1 MFKTNKSCLLTYIL
15 IAICGMG
22 ISTIGIAY
30 KNYDPLVVLGLTFI
44 CDFFVLLIN
53 LIPSKSENPNTLMFM
68 LVGVFRFILMGVGL
82 VLSALFIYLT
92 RDSLG
97 SDKSRYLFVLLG
109 LIPIVV
115 ATLLFYLRS
124 RNEI

>member
-22 ISTIGIAY
+22 ISSIGIAY

-53 LIPSKSENPNTLMFM
+53 LIPSRSENPNTLMFM

-109 LIPIVV
+109 LIPIVL

>member
-53 LIPSKSENPNTLMFM
+53 LIPSRSENPNTLMFM

>member
-22 ISTIGIAY
+22 ISSIGIAY

-109 LIPIVV
+109 LIPIGV

>member
-22 ISTIGIAY
+22 ISSIGIAY

-53 LIPSKSENPNTLMFM
+53 LIPSRSENPNTLMFM